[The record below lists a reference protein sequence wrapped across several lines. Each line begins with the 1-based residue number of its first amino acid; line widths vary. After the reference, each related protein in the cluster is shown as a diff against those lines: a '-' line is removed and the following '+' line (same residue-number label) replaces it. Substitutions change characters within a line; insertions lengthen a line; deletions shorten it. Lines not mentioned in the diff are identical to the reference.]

1 MRKKIQV
8 IQGDARHFK
17 SDKGNIKVVNQFFG
31 PAFEEDE
38 LEYWKKKLDG
48 INISYCVV
56 FDEKRGFS
64 IYCDSEALYESKY
77 FN

>member
-1 MRKKIQV
+1 MRKKLEV
-8 IQGDARHFK
+8 IQGDPKYFK
-17 SDKGNIKVVNQFFG
+17 SEKGNIKVVNQFFG
-31 PAFEEDE
+31 PAFEADE

-48 INISYCVV
+48 ININYCIVL
-56 FDEKRGFS
+56 DKHRGYS